1 MRNSKTIYICAV
13 IIVTALIAK
22 ILTSIGDG
30 FKINQGWA
38 DSMVI
43 DIIAF
48 WVLINSTVKHK
59 WLLTVCGV
67 VLFCLV
73 SVITVSLSYAGIVVL
88 PFAKRI

>member
-30 FKINQGWA
+30 FKINQGWS
-38 DSMVI
+38 DSIVM
-43 DIIAF
+43 DIIAM
-48 WVLINSTVKHK
+48 WILVNSTVKHK
-59 WLLTVCGV
+59 WFLAVCGV

-73 SVITVSLSYAGIVVL
+73 SVIIVSLSYTGLVVL
-88 PFAKRI
+88 PF